1 MPELFS
7 PILRNDCATTEDGG
21 SLRRVLIV
29 DDDSELGELLGEYL
43 LNEGLSLEFAQDGN
57 TGLKQ
62 ALSGHY
68 SLVILDV
75 MLPGLNGFEVLRQL
89 RAQSHVPV
97 LMLTAR
103 GDDIDRIVGLEI
115 GADDYLPKPFN
126 PRELVARV
134 HAILRRTHDGAESEP
149 PNSDILVVGDV
160 ELDSRARVVRR
171 DGELIDMT
179 TAEFDLLRVLLNG
192 AGQVVPREQLF
203 QDVLGREFAVFDRSI
218 DNHVSSLRR
227 KLGARVKG
235 VERIKSVRNVGYQYA
250 VVSAGK

>member
-43 LNEGLSLEFAQDGN
+43 WNEGLSLEFAQDGN

-179 TAEFDLLRVLLNG
+179 TAEFDLLRVLLHG

>member
-1 MPELFS
+1 M
-7 PILRNDCATTEDGG
+7 LRI
-21 SLRRVLIV
+21 LIV

-43 LNEGLSLEFAQDGN
+43 LNEGLSLEFALDGN

-68 SLVILDV
+68 ALVILDV

-89 RAQSHVPV
+89 RAQSQVPV

-134 HAILRRTHDGAESEP
+134 HAILRRTHNGAENAT

-171 DGELIDMT
+171 EGELIDMT
-179 TAEFDLLRVLLNG
+179 TAEFDLLRVLLHG

-203 QDVLGREFAVFDRSI
+203 QEVLGREFAVFDRSI

-227 KLGARVKG
+227 KLGARVNG